1 MAGRKSFLL
10 RHRRGSL
17 GAGIEAWAQADLRS
31 VNGQIE
37 YLLRQ
42 AMEKRKGR
50 QPARSE
56 DESPVP
62 RRRLR

>member
-10 RHRRGSL
+10 RIDADL
-17 GAGIEAWAQADLRS
+17 WTGIEAWAQADLRS

-50 QPARSE
+50 QPVRSE

-62 RRRLR
+62 RGRQR